1 MSDPN
6 YRDPRLDPKP
16 LQDDDLRSRR
26 LNELE
31 SSNAMWGWV
40 AGAVVLA
47 MVMVFVFTRGQVEN
61 SPSASLQPPAA
72 TTGSA
77 PPANMPPAQAQI
89 PRPEPSTT
97 GQSSPAPTPEEK

>member
-1 MSDPN
+1 MSDPR
-6 YRDPRLDPKP
+6 YRDPRLDPPP
-16 LQDDDLRSRR
+16 LQEDDLRSRR

-47 MVMVFVFTRGQVEN
+47 LVLVFVFTRGQVDN
-61 SPSASLQPPAA
+61 SPQASLPPPAA

-77 PPANMPPAQAQI
+77 PSPSTQ
-89 PRPEPSTT
+89 PSTT
-97 GQSSPAPTPEEK
+97 GQATPAPRMAPNAAPNSGEK

>member
-1 MSDPN
+1 MSDPR
-6 YRDPRLDPKP
+6 YRDPNIDQPPP
-16 LQDDDLRSRR
+16 LQEDDIRSQR

-47 MVMVFVFTRGQVEN
+47 LVLMFVFTRGQVN
-61 SPSASLQPPAA
+61 DTTASNTLPSPPAA

-77 PPANMPPAQAQI
+77 TPTPPLATAPKPA
-89 PRPEPSTT
+89 
-97 GQSSPAPTPEEK
+97 PAPTTTGSGSNQ

>member
-1 MSDPN
+1 MSDPR
-6 YRDPRLDPKP
+6 YRDPRFDPPP
-16 LQDDDLRSRR
+16 LQEDDIRSQR

-47 MVMVFVFTRGQVEN
+47 LVLMFVFTRGQVN
-61 SPSASLQPPAA
+61 DTTASNTIPPRPAA

-77 PPANMPPAQAQI
+77 VPQSPAPPIATAPKPAPAQ
-89 PRPEPSTT
+89 STT
-97 GQSSPAPTPEEK
+97 GSGSNQ

>member
-1 MSDPN
+1 MSDPR
-6 YRDPRLDPKP
+6 YRDPRFEPPP
-16 LQDDDLRSRR
+16 LQEDEIRSQR

-47 MVMVFVFTRGQVEN
+47 LVLMFVFTRGQVTN
-61 SPSASLQPPAA
+61 TTASNTVPTPPAA

-77 PPANMPPAQAQI
+77 PQNPAAPTAAAPKPA
-89 PRPEPSTT
+89 PSTT
-97 GQSSPAPTPEEK
+97 GSGSNR

>member
-1 MSDPN
+1 MSDPH
-6 YRDPRLDPKP
+6 YRDPRFDPPP
-16 LQDDDLRSRR
+16 LQEDDIRSKR

-47 MVMVFVFTRGQVEN
+47 LVLLFVFTRGQVN
-61 SPSASLQPPAA
+61 DTTASNTIPSPRPAA

-77 PPANMPPAQAQI
+77 PLQNPAPPIATA
-89 PRPEPSTT
+89 PKPAPAPSTT
-97 GQSSPAPTPEEK
+97 GSGSNQ